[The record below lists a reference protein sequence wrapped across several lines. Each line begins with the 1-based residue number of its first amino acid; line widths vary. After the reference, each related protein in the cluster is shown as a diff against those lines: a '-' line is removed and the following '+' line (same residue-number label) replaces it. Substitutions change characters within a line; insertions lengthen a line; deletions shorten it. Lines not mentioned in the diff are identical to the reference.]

1 MCSEQ
6 IFNFDESDEQ
16 SENRP
21 LYASY
26 ENINLSFPFINSNNQ
41 IAYIKEEEDDRH
53 LFTYSNG
60 YIEKNEAINKCSSNE
75 SIISSIKP
83 QGDLN
88 ENSIFSGI
96 EFDEINKNA
105 ISNKLLNSENKNNDT
120 QSKKNKT
127 KKLLFKIKH
136 RIQNL
141 SNTQK
146 VNNILNKKRQRKKKV
161 YKGTKYMDN
170 YNIKKKLLTH
180 FLNDYIFNDN
190 NNIIRKRCIFC
201 FEKFPQNLIK
211 HFIAKERIKELFGMT
226 LKEIYTKEE
235 LYGEKNIESHFA
247 PNSNFLNDLFSKVE
261 YKDVLEQSGI
271 KEKLGMKISD
281 LFHEYINSDEFK
293 NDIDGL
299 RIESGDAY
307 VEKYSKIAKNLSI

>member
-53 LFTYSNG
+53 LFTYSQG
-60 YIEKNEAINKCSSNE
+60 YIDKNEAINKCSSNE

-146 VNNILNKKRQRKKKV
+146 VNNMLNKKRQRKKKV

-180 FLNDYIFNDN
+180 FLNGYILNDN

-211 HFIAKERIKELFGMT
+211 HFIAKERIKELFGMA

-235 LYGEKNIESHFA
+235 LYDEKNIESHFA
-247 PNSNFLNDLFSKVE
+247 RNSNFLNNLFTKVE
-261 YKDVLEQSGI
+261 FKNVLEKSGI

-293 NDIDGL
+293 SDIDGL

-307 VEKYSKIAKNLSI
+307 VEKYSKIAKNL

>member
-16 SENRP
+16 NENRP

-26 ENINLSFPFINSNNQ
+26 EKINLSFPIINSNNQ
-41 IAYIKEEEDDRH
+41 ISYIKEEEDDRH

-141 SNTQK
+141 GNTQK
-146 VNNILNKKRQRKKKV
+146 VNNMLNKKRQRKKKV

-180 FLNDYIFNDN
+180 FLNGYIFNDN

-235 LYGEKNIESHFA
+235 LYDEKNIESHFA
-247 PNSNFLNDLFSKVE
+247 RNSNFLNNLFTKVE
-261 YKDVLEQSGI
+261 FKNVLEQSGI

-307 VEKYSKIAKNLSI
+307 VEKYSKIAKNL

>member
-16 SENRP
+16 NENRP

-26 ENINLSFPFINSNNQ
+26 ENINLSFPFVNSNNQ
-41 IAYIKEEEDDRH
+41 ISYIKEEEDDRH

-88 ENSIFSGI
+88 ENSILSGI

-146 VNNILNKKRQRKKKV
+146 VNNMLNKKRQRKKKV

-190 NNIIRKRCIFC
+190 NNIIQTRCIFC

-211 HFIAKERIKELFGMT
+211 HFIAKERIKELFNMT
-226 LKEIYTKEE
+226 LKEIYDKKE
-235 LYGEKNIESHFA
+235 LYGEKNIKSHFA

-271 KEKLGMKISD
+271 KEKLGMQISD

-307 VEKYSKIAKNLSI
+307 VEKYSKIAKNLWV

>member
-16 SENRP
+16 NENRP
-21 LYASY
+21 LYSSY

-53 LFTYSNG
+53 LFTYSQG

-88 ENSIFSGI
+88 ENSILSGI
-96 EFDEINKNA
+96 EFDEIKKNA

-127 KKLLFKIKH
+127 KKLFFKIKH
-136 RIQNL
+136 QIQNL

-146 VNNILNKKRQRKKKV
+146 VNNMLNKKRQRKKKV

-307 VEKYSKIAKNLSI
+307 VEKYSKIAKNL

>member
-16 SENRP
+16 NENRP

-26 ENINLSFPFINSNNQ
+26 EKINLSFPIINSNNQ
-41 IAYIKEEEDDRH
+41 ISYIKEEEEDDRL

-146 VNNILNKKRQRKKKV
+146 VNNMLNKKRQRKKKV

-190 NNIIRKRCIFC
+190 NNIIQTRCIFC

-211 HFIAKERIKELFGMT
+211 HFIAKERIKELFNMT
-226 LKEIYTKEE
+226 LKEIYDKKE
-235 LYGEKNIESHFA
+235 LYGEKNIKSHFA

-307 VEKYSKIAKNLSI
+307 VEKYSKIAKNL

>member
-26 ENINLSFPFINSNNQ
+26 ENINLSFPIINSNNQ
-41 IAYIKEEEDDRH
+41 ISYIKEEEEDDRH

-146 VNNILNKKRQRKKKV
+146 VNNMLNKKRQREKKV

-180 FLNDYIFNDN
+180 FLNGYICNDN
-190 NNIIRKRCIFC
+190 NNIIQTRCIFC
-201 FEKFPQNLIK
+201 FKIFPQNLIK

-235 LYGEKNIESHFA
+235 LYDEKNIESHFA
-247 PNSNFLNDLFSKVE
+247 RNSDFLNNLFSKVE

-271 KEKLGMKISD
+271 KEKLGMKIFD

-307 VEKYSKIAKNLSI
+307 VEKYSKIAKNL

>member
-127 KKLLFKIKH
+127 KKLFFKIKH
-136 RIQNL
+136 QIQNL

-146 VNNILNKKRQRKKKV
+146 VNNMLNKKRQRKKKV

-211 HFIAKERIKELFGMT
+211 HFIAKERIKELFGIT

-235 LYGEKNIESHFA
+235 LYDEKNIESHFA
-247 PNSNFLNDLFSKVE
+247 RNSDFLNNLFSKVE

-307 VEKYSKIAKNLSI
+307 VEKYSKIAKNL

>member
-16 SENRP
+16 NENRP
-21 LYASY
+21 LYSSY
-26 ENINLSFPFINSNNQ
+26 ENINLSFPIINSNNQ

-53 LFTYSNG
+53 LFTYSQG

-88 ENSIFSGI
+88 ENSILSGI
-96 EFDEINKNA
+96 EFDEIKKNA

-127 KKLLFKIKH
+127 KKLFFKIKH
-136 RIQNL
+136 QIQNL

-146 VNNILNKKRQRKKKV
+146 VNNMLNKKRQRKKKV

-235 LYGEKNIESHFA
+235 LYDEKNIESHFA
-247 PNSNFLNDLFSKVE
+247 RNSDFLNNLFSKVE

-271 KEKLGMKISD
+271 KEKLGMQISD
-281 LFHEYINSDEFK
+281 LFHEYINSDELK

-307 VEKYSKIAKNLSI
+307 VEKYSKIAKNL

>member
-1 MCSEQ
+1 M
-6 IFNFDESDEQ
+6 
-16 SENRP
+16 
-21 LYASY
+21 
-26 ENINLSFPFINSNNQ
+26 
-41 IAYIKEEEDDRH
+41 
-53 LFTYSNG
+53 
-60 YIEKNEAINKCSSNE
+60 
-75 SIISSIKP
+75 
-83 QGDLN
+83 
-88 ENSIFSGI
+88 
-96 EFDEINKNA
+96 
-105 ISNKLLNSENKNNDT
+105 
-120 QSKKNKT
+120 
-127 KKLLFKIKH
+127 
-136 RIQNL
+136 
-141 SNTQK
+141 
-146 VNNILNKKRQRKKKV
+146 LNKKRQRKKKV

-180 FLNDYIFNDN
+180 FLNGYILNDN

-307 VEKYSKIAKNLSI
+307 VEKYSKIAKNL

>member
-26 ENINLSFPFINSNNQ
+26 ENINLSFPIINSNNQ
-41 IAYIKEEEDDRH
+41 ISYIKEEEDDRH
-53 LFTYSNG
+53 LFTYSQG

-88 ENSIFSGI
+88 ENSILSGI

-127 KKLLFKIKH
+127 KKLFFKIKH
-136 RIQNL
+136 QIQNL

-146 VNNILNKKRQRKKKV
+146 VNNMLNKKRQRKKKV

-235 LYGEKNIESHFA
+235 LYDEKNIESHFA
-247 PNSNFLNDLFSKVE
+247 RNSDFLNNLFSKVE

-271 KEKLGMKISD
+271 KEKLGMQISD
-281 LFHEYINSDEFK
+281 LFHEYINSDELK

-307 VEKYSKIAKNLSI
+307 VEKYSKIAKNL

>member
-16 SENRP
+16 NENRP

-26 ENINLSFPFINSNNQ
+26 ENINLSFPFVNSNNQ
-41 IAYIKEEEDDRH
+41 ISYIKEEEDDRH

-88 ENSIFSGI
+88 ENSILSGI

-146 VNNILNKKRQRKKKV
+146 VNNMLNKKRQRKKKV

-180 FLNDYIFNDN
+180 FLNGYILNDN

-211 HFIAKERIKELFGMT
+211 HFIAKERIKELFNMT
-226 LKEIYTKEE
+226 LKEIYDKKE
-235 LYGEKNIESHFA
+235 LYDEKNIKSHFA

-307 VEKYSKIAKNLSI
+307 VEKYSKIAKNL

>member
-26 ENINLSFPFINSNNQ
+26 ENINLSLPIINSNNQ
-41 IAYIKEEEDDRH
+41 ISYIKEEEDDRH
-53 LFTYSNG
+53 LFTYSQG
-60 YIEKNEAINKCSSNE
+60 YIEKNEVINKCSSNE

-127 KKLLFKIKH
+127 KKLFFKIKH
-136 RIQNL
+136 QIQNL

-146 VNNILNKKRQRKKKV
+146 VNNMLNKKRQRKKKV

-211 HFIAKERIKELFGMT
+211 HFIAKERIKELFGMA

-235 LYGEKNIESHFA
+235 LYDEKNIESHFA
-247 PNSNFLNDLFSKVE
+247 RNSDFLNNLFSKVE

-307 VEKYSKIAKNLSI
+307 VEKYSKIAKNL

>member
-146 VNNILNKKRQRKKKV
+146 VNNMLNKKRQRKKKV

-190 NNIIRKRCIFC
+190 NNIIQTRCIFC

-211 HFIAKERIKELFGMT
+211 HFIAKERIKELFGMA

-235 LYGEKNIESHFA
+235 LYDEKNIESHFA
-247 PNSNFLNDLFSKVE
+247 RNSNFLNNLFTKVE

-307 VEKYSKIAKNLSI
+307 VEKYSKIAKNL

>member
-16 SENRP
+16 NENRP

-26 ENINLSFPFINSNNQ
+26 EKINLSFPIINSNNQ
-41 IAYIKEEEDDRH
+41 ISYIKEEEEDDRL

-88 ENSIFSGI
+88 ENSILSGI

-146 VNNILNKKRQRKKKV
+146 VNNMLNKKRQREKKV

-190 NNIIRKRCIFC
+190 NNIIQTRCIFC

-211 HFIAKERIKELFGMT
+211 HFIAKERIKELFGMA

-307 VEKYSKIAKNLSI
+307 VEKYSKIAKNL

>member
-16 SENRP
+16 NENRP
-21 LYASY
+21 LYFSY
-26 ENINLSFPFINSNNQ
+26 EIINLSFPMINSNNQ
-41 IAYIKEEEDDRH
+41 ISYIKEEEDDRH
-53 LFTYSNG
+53 LFTYSQG

-146 VNNILNKKRQRKKKV
+146 VNNMLNKKRQRKKKV

-180 FLNDYIFNDN
+180 FLNGYILNDN

-211 HFIAKERIKELFGMT
+211 HFIAKERIKELFGMA

-235 LYGEKNIESHFA
+235 LYDEKNIESHFA
-247 PNSNFLNDLFSKVE
+247 RNSNFLNNLFTKVE
-261 YKDVLEQSGI
+261 FKNVLEKSGI

-293 NDIDGL
+293 SDIDGL

-307 VEKYSKIAKNLSI
+307 VEKYSKIAKNL

>member
-26 ENINLSFPFINSNNQ
+26 EKINLSFPIINSNNQ
-41 IAYIKEEEDDRH
+41 ISYIKEEEDDRH

-146 VNNILNKKRQRKKKV
+146 VNNMLNKKRQRKKKV

-211 HFIAKERIKELFGMT
+211 HFIAKERIKELFGMA

-235 LYGEKNIESHFA
+235 LYDEKNIESHFA
-247 PNSNFLNDLFSKVE
+247 RNSNFLNNLFTKVE

-307 VEKYSKIAKNLSI
+307 VEKYSKIAKNL

>member
-75 SIISSIKP
+75 SIISLIKP

-88 ENSIFSGI
+88 ENSILSGI

-146 VNNILNKKRQRKKKV
+146 VNNMLNKKRQRKKKV

-180 FLNDYIFNDN
+180 FLNNYIFNDN

-226 LKEIYTKEE
+226 LKEIYDKKE
-235 LYGEKNIESHFA
+235 LYGEKNIKSHFA
-247 PNSNFLNDLFSKVE
+247 PNSNFLNNLFSEVE

-293 NDIDGL
+293 SDIDGL

-307 VEKYSKIAKNLSI
+307 VEKYSKIAKNL

>member
-26 ENINLSFPFINSNNQ
+26 ENINLSFPIINSNNQ
-41 IAYIKEEEDDRH
+41 ISYIKEEEDDRH

-88 ENSIFSGI
+88 ENSILSGI

-146 VNNILNKKRQRKKKV
+146 VNNMLNKKRQRKKKV

-211 HFIAKERIKELFGMT
+211 HFIAKERIKELFNMT
-226 LKEIYTKEE
+226 LKEIYDKKE
-235 LYGEKNIESHFA
+235 LYGEKNIKSHFA

-307 VEKYSKIAKNLSI
+307 VEKYSKIAKNL

>member
-26 ENINLSFPFINSNNQ
+26 ENINLSFPIINSNNQ
-41 IAYIKEEEDDRH
+41 ISYIKEEEDDRH
-53 LFTYSNG
+53 IFTYSQG

-146 VNNILNKKRQRKKKV
+146 VNNMLNKKRQRKKKV

-235 LYGEKNIESHFA
+235 LYDEKNIESHFA
-247 PNSNFLNDLFSKVE
+247 RNSDFLNNLFSKVE

-271 KEKLGMKISD
+271 KEKLGMQISD

-293 NDIDGL
+293 SDIDGL

-307 VEKYSKIAKNLSI
+307 VEKYSKIAKNL

>member
-16 SENRP
+16 NENRP

-26 ENINLSFPFINSNNQ
+26 EKINLSFPIINSNNQ
-41 IAYIKEEEDDRH
+41 ISYIKEEEEDDRL

-83 QGDLN
+83 QCDLN
-88 ENSIFSGI
+88 ENSILSGI

-146 VNNILNKKRQRKKKV
+146 VNNMLNKKRQREKKV

-180 FLNDYIFNDN
+180 FLNGYILNDS

-211 HFIAKERIKELFGMT
+211 HFIAKERIKELFNMT
-226 LKEIYTKEE
+226 LKEIYDKKE
-235 LYGEKNIESHFA
+235 LYGEKNIKSHFA

-307 VEKYSKIAKNLSI
+307 VEKYSKIAKNL

>member
-16 SENRP
+16 NENRP

-26 ENINLSFPFINSNNQ
+26 EKINLSFPIINSNNQ
-41 IAYIKEEEDDRH
+41 ISYIKEEEEDDRL

-88 ENSIFSGI
+88 ENSILSGI

-146 VNNILNKKRQRKKKV
+146 VNNMLNKKRQRKKKV

-211 HFIAKERIKELFGMT
+211 HFIAKERIKELFNMT
-226 LKEIYTKEE
+226 LKEIYDKKE
-235 LYGEKNIESHFA
+235 LYGEKNIKSHFA

-307 VEKYSKIAKNLSI
+307 VEKYSKIAKNL

>member
-16 SENRP
+16 NENRP

-26 ENINLSFPFINSNNQ
+26 ENINLSFPIINSNNQ
-41 IAYIKEEEDDRH
+41 ISYIKEEEDDRH

-146 VNNILNKKRQRKKKV
+146 VNNMLNKKRQRKKKV

-235 LYGEKNIESHFA
+235 LYDEKNIESHFA
-247 PNSNFLNDLFSKVE
+247 RNSNFLNNLFSKVE

-307 VEKYSKIAKNLSI
+307 VEKYSKIAKNL

>member
-26 ENINLSFPFINSNNQ
+26 ENINLSFPIINSNNQ
-41 IAYIKEEEDDRH
+41 ISYIKEEEDDRH

-88 ENSIFSGI
+88 KNSIFSGI

-127 KKLLFKIKH
+127 KKLFFKIKH
-136 RIQNL
+136 QIQNL

-146 VNNILNKKRQRKKKV
+146 VNNMLNKKRQRKKKV

-190 NNIIRKRCIFC
+190 NNIIRKRSIFC

-235 LYGEKNIESHFA
+235 LYDEKNIKSHFA

-281 LFHEYINSDEFK
+281 LFHEYINSGEFK

-307 VEKYSKIAKNLSI
+307 VEKYSKIAKNL

>member
-26 ENINLSFPFINSNNQ
+26 ENINLSFPIINSNNQ
-41 IAYIKEEEDDRH
+41 ISYIKEEEEDDRL

-88 ENSIFSGI
+88 ENSILSGI

-146 VNNILNKKRQRKKKV
+146 VNNMLNKKRQRKKKV

-211 HFIAKERIKELFGMT
+211 HFIAKERIKELFNMT

-235 LYGEKNIESHFA
+235 LYDEKNIESHFA
-247 PNSNFLNDLFSKVE
+247 RNSDFLNNLFSKVE

-307 VEKYSKIAKNLSI
+307 VEKYSKIAKNL

>member
-21 LYASY
+21 LYAFY
-26 ENINLSFPFINSNNQ
+26 ENINLSFPVINSNNQ
-41 IAYIKEEEDDRH
+41 ISYIKEEEDDRH
-53 LFTYSNG
+53 LFTYSQG

-75 SIISSIKP
+75 SIISSIEP

-127 KKLLFKIKH
+127 KKLFFKIKH
-136 RIQNL
+136 QIQNL

-146 VNNILNKKRQRKKKV
+146 VNNMLNKKRQRKKKV

-211 HFIAKERIKELFGMT
+211 HFIAKERIKELFNMT
-226 LKEIYTKEE
+226 LKEIYDKKE
-235 LYGEKNIESHFA
+235 LYDEKNIESHFA
-247 PNSNFLNDLFSKVE
+247 RNSDFLNNLFSKVE

-307 VEKYSKIAKNLSI
+307 VEKYSKIAKNL

>member
-53 LFTYSNG
+53 LFTYSQG
-60 YIEKNEAINKCSSNE
+60 YIEKNEVINKCSSNE

-127 KKLLFKIKH
+127 KKLFFKIKH
-136 RIQNL
+136 QIQNL

-146 VNNILNKKRQRKKKV
+146 VNNMLNKKRQRKKKV

-180 FLNDYIFNDN
+180 FLNGYICNDN
-190 NNIIRKRCIFC
+190 NNIIQKRCIFC
-201 FEKFPQNLIK
+201 FKKFPQNLIK
-211 HFIAKERIKELFGMT
+211 HFIAKERIKELFGMA

-235 LYGEKNIESHFA
+235 LYDEKNIESHFA
-247 PNSNFLNDLFSKVE
+247 RNSNFLNNLFTKVE

-271 KEKLGMKISD
+271 KEKLGMQISD

-307 VEKYSKIAKNLSI
+307 VEKYSKIAKNL

>member
-16 SENRP
+16 NENRP

-26 ENINLSFPFINSNNQ
+26 EKINLSFPIINSNNQ
-41 IAYIKEEEDDRH
+41 ISYIKEEEEDDRL

-146 VNNILNKKRQRKKKV
+146 VNNMLNKKRQRKKKV

-180 FLNDYIFNDN
+180 FLNGYILNDS

-211 HFIAKERIKELFGMT
+211 HFIAKERIKELLNMT
-226 LKEIYTKEE
+226 LKEIYDKKE
-235 LYGEKNIESHFA
+235 LYGEKNIKSHFA

-307 VEKYSKIAKNLSI
+307 VEKYSKIAKNL

>member
-88 ENSIFSGI
+88 ENSILSGI

-146 VNNILNKKRQRKKKV
+146 VNNMLNKKRQRKKKV

-180 FLNDYIFNDN
+180 FLNGYILNDN

-211 HFIAKERIKELFGMT
+211 HFIAKERIKELFGMA

-235 LYGEKNIESHFA
+235 LYDEKNIESHFA
-247 PNSNFLNDLFSKVE
+247 RNSDFLNNLFSKVE

-307 VEKYSKIAKNLSI
+307 VEKYSKIAKNL

>member
-26 ENINLSFPFINSNNQ
+26 EKINLSFPIINSNNQ
-41 IAYIKEEEDDRH
+41 ISYIKEEEDDRH

-88 ENSIFSGI
+88 ENSILSGI

-146 VNNILNKKRQRKKKV
+146 VNNMLNKKRQRKKKV

-190 NNIIRKRCIFC
+190 NNIIQTRCIFC

-211 HFIAKERIKELFGMT
+211 HFIAKERIKELFGMI

-235 LYGEKNIESHFA
+235 LYDEKNIESHF
-247 PNSNFLNDLFSKVE
+247 PRNSNFLNNLFTKVE
-261 YKDVLEQSGI
+261 FKNVLEQSGI
-271 KEKLGMKISD
+271 KAKLGMKISD

-293 NDIDGL
+293 SDIDGL

-307 VEKYSKIAKNLSI
+307 VEKYSKIAKNL

>member
-16 SENRP
+16 NENRP

-26 ENINLSFPFINSNNQ
+26 EIINLSFPIINSNNQ
-41 IAYIKEEEDDRH
+41 ISYIKEEEDDRH

-83 QGDLN
+83 QGNLN

-146 VNNILNKKRQRKKKV
+146 VNNMLNKKRQRKKKV

-201 FEKFPQNLIK
+201 FKIFPQNLIK
-211 HFIAKERIKELFGMT
+211 HFIAKERIKELFNMT
-226 LKEIYTKEE
+226 LKEIYDKKE
-235 LYGEKNIESHFA
+235 LYGEKNIKSHFA

-307 VEKYSKIAKNLSI
+307 VEKYSKIAKNL

>member
-16 SENRP
+16 NENRP
-21 LYASY
+21 LYFSY
-26 ENINLSFPFINSNNQ
+26 EIINLSFPIINSNNQ
-41 IAYIKEEEDDRH
+41 ISYIKEEEDDRH

-127 KKLLFKIKH
+127 KKLFFKIKH

-146 VNNILNKKRQRKKKV
+146 VNNMLNKKRQRKKKV

-180 FLNDYIFNDN
+180 FLNGYICNDN
-190 NNIIRKRCIFC
+190 NNIIQKRCIFC
-201 FEKFPQNLIK
+201 FKIFPQNLIK
-211 HFIAKERIKELFGMT
+211 HFIAKERIKELFNMT
-226 LKEIYTKEE
+226 LKEIYDKKE
-235 LYGEKNIESHFA
+235 LYDEKNIESHFA
-247 PNSNFLNDLFSKVE
+247 RNSDFLNNLFSKVE

-281 LFHEYINSDEFK
+281 LFYEYINSDEFK

-307 VEKYSKIAKNLSI
+307 VEKYSKIAKNL

>member
-16 SENRP
+16 NENRP

-26 ENINLSFPFINSNNQ
+26 ENINLSLPIINSNNQ
-41 IAYIKEEEDDRH
+41 ISYIKEEEDDRH
-53 LFTYSNG
+53 LFTYSQG
-60 YIEKNEAINKCSSNE
+60 YIEKNEVINKYSSNE

-88 ENSIFSGI
+88 ENSILSGI

-127 KKLLFKIKH
+127 KKLFFKIKH
-136 RIQNL
+136 QIQNL

-146 VNNILNKKRQRKKKV
+146 VNNMLNKKRQRKKKV

-281 LFHEYINSDEFK
+281 LFHEYINSDEIK

-307 VEKYSKIAKNLSI
+307 VEKYSKIAKNL

>member
-136 RIQNL
+136 QIQNL

-146 VNNILNKKRQRKKKV
+146 VNNMLNKKRQRKKKV

-180 FLNDYIFNDN
+180 FLNGYIFNDN
-190 NNIIRKRCIFC
+190 NNIIQKRCIFC
-201 FEKFPQNLIK
+201 FEKFSQNLIK

-235 LYGEKNIESHFA
+235 LYDEKNIESHFA
-247 PNSNFLNDLFSKVE
+247 RNSDFLNNLFSKVE

-293 NDIDGL
+293 SDIDGL

-307 VEKYSKIAKNLSI
+307 VEKYSKIAKNL

>member
-41 IAYIKEEEDDRH
+41 IAYIKEEDDRH

-83 QGDLN
+83 LGDLN

-127 KKLLFKIKH
+127 KKLFFKIKYQ
-136 RIQNL
+136 IQNL

-146 VNNILNKKRQRKKKV
+146 VNNMLNKKRQRKKKV

-170 YNIKKKLLTH
+170 YNIIKKLLTH
-180 FLNDYIFNDN
+180 FLNGYIFNDN
-190 NNIIRKRCIFC
+190 NNIIQKRCIFC
-201 FEKFPQNLIK
+201 FKKFPQNLIK
-211 HFIAKERIKELFGMT
+211 HFLAKERIKELFGMT

-235 LYGEKNIESHFA
+235 LYDEKNIESHFA
-247 PNSNFLNDLFSKVE
+247 RNSDFLNNLFSKVE

-281 LFHEYINSDEFK
+281 LFYEYINSDEFK

-307 VEKYSKIAKNLSI
+307 VEKYSKIAKNL

>member
-16 SENRP
+16 NENRP
-21 LYASY
+21 LYSSY

-53 LFTYSNG
+53 LFTYSQG

-127 KKLLFKIKH
+127 KKLFFKIKH
-136 RIQNL
+136 QIQNL

-146 VNNILNKKRQRKKKV
+146 VNNMLNKKRQRKKKV

-180 FLNDYIFNDN
+180 FLNGYIFNDN

-235 LYGEKNIESHFA
+235 LYDEKNIESHFA
-247 PNSNFLNDLFSKVE
+247 RNSDFLNNLFSKVE

-307 VEKYSKIAKNLSI
+307 VEKYSKIAKNL

>member
-26 ENINLSFPFINSNNQ
+26 ENINLSFPIINSNNQ
-41 IAYIKEEEDDRH
+41 ISYIKEEEDDRH

-146 VNNILNKKRQRKKKV
+146 VNNMLNKKRQRKKKV

-190 NNIIRKRCIFC
+190 NNIIQTRCIFC

-226 LKEIYTKEE
+226 LKEIYTKKE
-235 LYGEKNIESHFA
+235 LYDEKNIESHFA
-247 PNSNFLNDLFSKVE
+247 RNSDFLNNLFSKVE

-307 VEKYSKIAKNLSI
+307 VEKYSKIAKNL

>member
-16 SENRP
+16 NENRP

-41 IAYIKEEEDDRH
+41 ISYIKEEEDDRH

-88 ENSIFSGI
+88 ENSILSGI

-146 VNNILNKKRQRKKKV
+146 VNNMLNKKRQRKKKV

-190 NNIIRKRCIFC
+190 NNIIQTRCIFC

-211 HFIAKERIKELFGMT
+211 HFIAKERIKELFGMA

-235 LYGEKNIESHFA
+235 LYDEKNIESHFA
-247 PNSNFLNDLFSKVE
+247 RNSNFLNNLFTKVE
-261 YKDVLEQSGI
+261 FKNVLEQSGI

-293 NDIDGL
+293 SDIDGL

-307 VEKYSKIAKNLSI
+307 VEKYSKIAKNL